1 MNYREK
7 LDREFTRLTIM
18 GSEVDAKLK
27 LLGTT
32 GAGCLSDSKAGN
44 RLFSDQELRE
54 YRDLQKEK
62 QDICDRKQ
70 KIIQELN
77 ELLTVKNNAHLQ
89 LYSVCQD

>member
-7 LDREFTRLTIM
+7 LDREFTRLTIR

-44 RLFSDQELRE
+44 RLFSDQ
-54 YRDLQKEK
+54 K
-62 QDICDRKQ
+62 
-70 KIIQELN
+70 
-77 ELLTVKNNAHLQ
+77 
-89 LYSVCQD
+89 